1 MADLVP
7 RSIDRAALE
16 RIIMRAA
23 ELQTAGKDIGDNLSW
38 EEVRQLGKEVG
49 IPDRFLQQALL
60 EEQNR
65 TPAAAASGLTNRLV
79 GPADVTAERVVR
91 GTTGAIERTL
101 LGWIEEQELL
111 TVQRHQPG
119 RIDWEPLP
127 GLQVAFK
134 RSSAAFGG
142 GRKPFMLAKAG
153 LVTAIVTELEA
164 DYCHVLMRANL
175 GKERN
180 GHLAGGTVLLGGG
193 AIGTGV
199 MVSTGVMLVLTP
211 IPIIAGAALAALI
224 WGTYRPTAERTRLGL
239 ERTLDHLE
247 RGNVK
252 PGHQLPERA
261 PSLLKQVTDELRKA
275 LGS

>member
-23 ELQTAGKDIGDNLSW
+23 ELQTADRDIGDNLSW
-38 EEVRQLGKEVG
+38 DEVRDLGKDVG
-49 IPDRFLQQALL
+49 IPERFMQQALL

-65 TPAAAASGLTNRLV
+65 TPATTVSGLSNRLV
-79 GPADVTAERVVR
+79 GPATVTAERVVQ
-91 GTTGAIERTL
+91 GTTRAIEQTL

-164 DYCHVLMRANL
+164 GYCHVQIRANL

-180 GHLAGGTVLLGGG
+180 EHLGAGSMFLGGG
-193 AIGTGV
+193 AVGTGV
-199 MVSTGVMLVLTP
+199 MISSGAMLVLTP
-211 IPIIAGAALAALI
+211 IPIIAGAALATLI
-224 WGTYRPTAERTRLGL
+224 WRTYRPHAERTRLGL
-239 ERTLDHLE
+239 ERALDHLE
-247 RGNVK
+247 RGTVK
-252 PGHQLPERA
+252 PGHQVPERS
-261 PSLLKQVTDELRKA
+261 PSLLKLAAEEIRKA

>member
-23 ELQTAGKDIGDNLSW
+23 ELQTADRDIGDNLSW
-38 EEVRQLGKEVG
+38 DEVRDLGKDVG
-49 IPDRFLQQALL
+49 IPERFMQQALL

-65 TPAAAASGLTNRLV
+65 TPATTVSGLSNRLV
-79 GPADVTAERVVR
+79 GPATVTAERVVQ
-91 GTTGAIERTL
+91 GTPRAIDKAL

-164 DYCHVLMRANL
+164 GYCHVQIRASL

-180 GHLAGGTVLLGGG
+180 EHLGAGTLFLGGG
-193 AIGTGV
+193 AVGTGV
-199 MVSTGVMLVLTP
+199 MISSGAMLVLMP
-211 IPIIAGAALAALI
+211 IPLIAGAALATLI
-224 WGTYRPTAERTRLGL
+224 WRTYRPHAERTRLGL
-239 ERTLDHLE
+239 ERALDHLE
-247 RGNVK
+247 RGTVK
-252 PGHQLPERA
+252 PGHQLPERS
-261 PSLLKQVTDELRKA
+261 PSLLKLAAEEIRKA
-275 LGS
+275 LGP

>member
-1 MADLVP
+1 
-7 RSIDRAALE
+7 
-16 RIIMRAA
+16 MRAA
-23 ELQTAGKDIGDNLSW
+23 ELQTADRDIGDNLSW
-38 EEVRQLGKEVG
+38 EEVRQLGKDVG
-49 IPDRFLQQALL
+49 IPDGFLQQALL

-65 TPAAAASGLTNRLV
+65 TPAATASGLANRLV
-79 GPADVTAERVVR
+79 GPAQVTAERVTQ
-91 GTTGAIERTL
+91 GTTEAIEESL
-101 LGWIEEQELL
+101 LRWIDDQELF

-153 LVTAIVTELEA
+153 LVTAIVTELE
-164 DYCHVLMRANL
+164 DGYCHVLMRANL

-180 GHLAGGTVLLGGG
+180 GHLGGGTVLLGGG

-199 MVSTGVMLVLTP
+199 LASTGVMLVLVP
-211 IPIIAGAALAALI
+211 IPIIAGAALAALV
-224 WGTYRPTAERTRLGL
+224 WGTYRPHAERTRLGL
-239 ERTLDHLE
+239 ERALDHLE
-247 RGNVK
+247 RGTIK
-252 PGHQLPERA
+252 PGHQLPERS